1 MSYGTRGKISGHSE
15 LCIPGYGH
23 FTIAGRMASNLVILG
38 QFWST
43 LVRPVFGPE
52 LVQAV

>member
-1 MSYGTRGKISGHSE
+1 MSYGMRSKISGYSE
-15 LCIPGYGH
+15 LCRPSYGH
-23 FTIAGRMASNLVILG
+23 FTIAGQMASNLVILG

-52 LVQAV
+52 LVQAF